1 MSPVTRFSQNQA
13 LVNGNVAFGW
23 GVPSRQVGLTHIEE
37 RSTVQ
42 GCPGDLARSSLLFQV
57 LSHSQLLAYELR
69 RKHAIVRADDVPTV
83 LAGEEELHTRLDRGV
98 NQQLLL
104 VKFGLRSPYT
114 ANQRILTAE
123 SGDERLMVL
132 EVCNNDLDVLGGRR
146 RVLGRWSNNCANVE
160 VAII

>member
-1 MSPVTRFSQNQA
+1 MSPIIRFSQNQA
-13 LVNGNVAFGW
+13 LVNANVAFGG
-23 GVPSRQVGLTHIEE
+23 GVHHSKQGLTHIEE

-57 LSHSQLLAYELR
+57 LSHPQLLAYELL
-69 RKHAIVRADDVPTV
+69 RKYAIVRADDVPTI
-83 LAGEEELHTRLDRGV
+83 LAGEEELHTGLDRSV

-114 ANQRILTAE
+114 ANQRILTTE
-123 SGDERLMVL
+123 SGGERPIVL

-160 VAII
+160 LAII